1 MVGGVAVLLPSYRG
15 GELLALEVLV
25 VLPPYGG
32 GELLEVTLL
41 PPADMETED

>member
-1 MVGGVAVLLPSYRG
+1 MVGGVAVLLPPYGG
-15 GELLALEVLV
+15 GELFALEVLV

-41 PPADMETED
+41 PPADIETED